1 MIWQILEF
9 SVLLFS
15 FSAVSKS
22 LSFTEES
29 LVITEVAEKDVVM
42 ESITTQIKEA
52 MECTVKIVVHYSNF
66 QSEKHLFE
74 KHNFYE

>member
-29 LVITEVAEKDVVM
+29 LVITEVADKDVVM

-52 MECTVKIVVHYSNF
+52 MECTVKIVVH
-66 QSEKHLFE
+66 
-74 KHNFYE
+74 

>member
-1 MIWQILEF
+1 M
-9 SVLLFS
+9 
-15 FSAVSKS
+15 
-22 LSFTEES
+22 
-29 LVITEVAEKDVVM
+29 ITEVADKDVVM